1 MSFTDEQ
8 LLNLVNNAILKKTEF
23 KPEDFTGG
31 SVQVTST
38 NNNKVTNFRASLF
51 FGYKSKKPIT
61 RTIEINEDSYYIWGK
76 ALMIKVLTLKNK
88 NIGMDFSE
96 LNDLM
101 NSSSIVDSK
110 EVVSNI
116 VDSKEVVSKV
126 EVTLPVGLP
135 VEFTFSL
142 KKNTHYI
149 NLSKEYKSKLKE
161 EILKIEGDLKYD
173 DFILSLEGNSKYKYI
188 NFVSIYK
195 KWNKSSNNKPSQKID
210 LPLDAQM
217 FIGLRSVASIEAY
230 ADGKFIVTNEDDIVF
245 NVASLQQLEYMHN
258 NNEFK
263 G

>member
-23 KPEDFTGG
+23 KPEEFTGG

-38 NNNKVTNFRASLF
+38 NNNKVTNYRASLF

-96 LNDLM
+96 LNELM
-101 NSSSIVDSK
+101 NSTSKVDSKIVDSK
-110 EVVSNI
+110 EVVSI
-116 VDSKEVVSKV
+116 VDIPLRVD
-126 EVTLPVGLP
+126 LPK
-135 VEFTFSL
+135 EFTFSL
-142 KKNTHYI
+142 KKNTHYT

-173 DFILSLEGNSKYKYI
+173 DFILSLEGNNKYKYI

-195 KWNKSSNNKPSQKID
+195 KWNKNSNQQPKSFKQQDQEQRDAKINFAVENNIYDIIDEMEQNQNTESQGVIC
-210 LPLDAQM
+210 
-217 FIGLRSVASIEAY
+217 E
-230 ADGKFIVTNEDDIVF
+230 
-245 NVASLQQLEYMHN
+245 
-258 NNEFK
+258 
-263 G
+263 